1 MAKKNTTPTAFDNV
15 LNDIY
20 GNEQNISEPVDIDRQ
35 NTFTEPVVDK
45 NEPVDNPTEDNI
57 ADDTKP
63 SNAKDDDSEIPQD
76 VLNRMNGEPNDK
88 PIQNT
93 TEPVTNNIENNEQNN
108 VTEPSDADVHEAQQV
123 GLLFDAIGESFGWN
137 MDDVKEEDRPLTVDD
152 LTQYM
157 REVVEQ
163 NSMPHYADERIQ
175 QLDEYVKNGG
185 KFEDFYGKQQQ
196 SLSYD
201 NLDMED
207 EDNQKAVVSELLKY
221 SGYTDEQIKNK
232 ISRYEDADML
242 EEESEDALDRLK
254 TIKQHELEMAQQQ
267 QAAYLQQQEEQS
279 KQFYTDCMN
288 QINSL
293 SSIRGVQIPK
303 EDRAKLAD
311 YIFNVDQNG
320 VSKFQK
326 DYNNQENFINNL
338 LTTAYITMKGDA
350 FVSTAKRD
358 GESSATEKLRK
369 MLRHQA
375 KNHTAYNVEDK
386 PKSAVDLASM
396 YF

>member
-1 MAKKNTTPTAFDNV
+1 MAKKNTTPTPFNDL
-15 LNDIY
+15 LNSVY
-20 GNEQNISEPVDIDRQ
+20 GNEGNMPETTNMDTQDSFIN
-35 NTFTEPVVDK
+35 VVEDEDK
-45 NEPVDNPTEDNI
+45 PADKPAEDNS
-57 ADDTKP
+57 ADDANP
-63 SNAKDDDSEIPQD
+63 SNINDDDSEIPQD
-76 VLNRMNGEPNDK
+76 VLDRMDGKPKEEPVQE
-88 PIQNT
+88 PANT
-93 TEPVTNNIENNEQNN
+93 TVDTNA
-108 VTEPSDADVHEAQQV
+108 TEDASDPSDEDVHEAQQV

-137 MDDVKEEDRPLTVDD
+137 MDDIKEEDRPLTVDD
-152 LTQYM
+152 LTNYM
-157 REVVEQ
+157 REVVQQ
-163 NSMPHYADERIQ
+163 NSVPQYADERIQ

-185 KFEDFYGKQQQ
+185 KFEDFYSKQQQ

-201 NLDMED
+201 NMDMED
-207 EDNQKAVVSELLKY
+207 EDNQKAVVSELLRY
-221 SGYTDEQIKNK
+221 SGYTDDQIKNK

-242 EEESEDALDRLK
+242 EEESADALDRLK
-254 TIKQHELEMAQQQ
+254 QIKQHELEMAQQQ

-279 KQFYTDCMN
+279 KQFYNDCMN
-288 QINSL
+288 QIKSL

-320 VSKFQK
+320 VSKFQR
-326 DYNNQENFINNL
+326 DYNNKDNFINNL
-338 LTTAYITMKGDA
+338 LTTAYITMKGDS

-386 PKSAVDLASM
+386 PKSVVDLASR
-396 YF
+396 FF

>member
-1 MAKKNTTPTAFDNV
+1 MAKKNTTPTAFDNL
-15 LNDIY
+15 LNSVY
-20 GNEQNISEPVDIDRQ
+20 GNEGNMPETVDM
-35 NTFTEPVVDK
+35 DK
-45 NEPVDNPTEDNI
+45 QDSFVNAVEEEEKPADKPAEDNS
-57 ADDTKP
+57 ADDTNP
-63 SNAKDDDSEIPQD
+63 SNANDDDSEIPQS
-76 VLNRMNGEPNDK
+76 VLDRMDEKSKD
-88 PIQNT
+88 
-93 TEPVTNNIENNEQNN
+93 EPVQEPTDNTVDN
-108 VTEPSDADVHEAQQV
+108 TEDTSDPSDADVHEAQQV

-152 LTQYM
+152 LTHYM
-157 REVVEQ
+157 REVVQQ
-163 NSMPHYADERIQ
+163 NSVPQYADERIQ

-201 NLDMED
+201 NMDMED
-207 EDNQKAVVSELLKY
+207 EDNQKAVVSELLRY
-221 SGYTDEQIKNK
+221 SGYTDDQIKNK

-242 EEESEDALDRLK
+242 EEESADALDRLK
-254 TIKQHELEMAQQQ
+254 QIKQHELEVAQQQ

-279 KQFYTDCMN
+279 KQFYNDCMN
-288 QINSL
+288 QIKSL

-311 YIFNVDQNG
+311 YIFNVDQDG
-320 VSKFQK
+320 VSKFQR
-326 DYNNQENFINNL
+326 DYNNRENFINNL
-338 LTTAYITMKGDA
+338 ITTAYITMKGDS
-350 FVSTAKRD
+350 FISTAKRD

-386 PKSAVDLASM
+386 PKSVVDLASR
-396 YF
+396 FF

>member
-1 MAKKNTTPTAFDNV
+1 MAKKNTTPTAFDSLLDSV
-15 LNDIY
+15 Y
-20 GNEQNISEPVDIDRQ
+20 GNEGNIPETINMDEQDSFVNAIEEEEKPA
-35 NTFTEPVVDK
+35 DK
-45 NEPVDNPTEDNI
+45 PAEDNS
-57 ADDTKP
+57 ADDTNP
-63 SNAKDDDSEIPQD
+63 SNANDDDSEIPQD
-76 VLNRMNGEPNDK
+76 VLNRMDGKSKDEPVQEPNDA
-88 PIQNT
+88 T
-93 TEPVTNNIENNEQNN
+93 VDDTEDTSD
-108 VTEPSDADVHEAQQV
+108 PSDADVHEAQQV

-152 LTQYM
+152 LTNYM
-157 REVVEQ
+157 REVVQQ
-163 NSMPHYADERIQ
+163 NSVPHYADERIQ

-201 NLDMED
+201 NMDMED
-207 EDNQKAVVSELLKY
+207 EDNQKAIVSELLRY
-221 SGYTDEQIKNK
+221 SGYTDDQIKNK

-242 EEESEDALDRLK
+242 EEESADALDRLK
-254 TIKQHELEMAQQQ
+254 QIKQHELEIAQQQ

-279 KQFYTDCMN
+279 KQFYNDCMN
-288 QINSL
+288 QIKSL

-311 YIFNVDQNG
+311 YIFNVDQDG
-320 VSKFQK
+320 VSKFQR

-338 LTTAYITMKGDA
+338 LTTAYITMKGDS
-350 FVSTAKRD
+350 FISTAKRD

-386 PKSAVDLASM
+386 PKSAIDLASR
-396 YF
+396 FF

>member
-1 MAKKNTTPTAFDNV
+1 MAKKNTTPTAFDSLLDSV
-15 LNDIY
+15 Y
-20 GNEQNISEPVDIDRQ
+20 GNEGNIPETINMDEQDSFVNAVEEEEKPA
-35 NTFTEPVVDK
+35 DK
-45 NEPVDNPTEDNI
+45 PAEDNS
-57 ADDTKP
+57 ADDTNP
-63 SNAKDDDSEIPQD
+63 SNANDDDSEIPQD
-76 VLNRMNGEPNDK
+76 VLNRMDGKSKDEPVQEPNDA
-88 PIQNT
+88 T
-93 TEPVTNNIENNEQNN
+93 VDDTEDTSD
-108 VTEPSDADVHEAQQV
+108 PSDADVHEAQQV

-152 LTQYM
+152 LTNYM
-157 REVVEQ
+157 REVVQQ
-163 NSMPHYADERIQ
+163 NSVPHYADERIQ

-201 NLDMED
+201 NMDMED
-207 EDNQKAVVSELLKY
+207 EDNQKAIVSELLRY
-221 SGYTDEQIKNK
+221 SGYTDDQIKNK

-242 EEESEDALDRLK
+242 EEESADALDRLK
-254 TIKQHELEMAQQQ
+254 QIKQHELEMAQQQ

-279 KQFYTDCMN
+279 KQFYNDCMN
-288 QINSL
+288 QIKSL

-311 YIFNVDQNG
+311 YIFNVDQDG
-320 VSKFQK
+320 VSKFQR

-338 LTTAYITMKGDA
+338 LTTAYITMKGDS
-350 FVSTAKRD
+350 FISTAKRD

-386 PKSAVDLASM
+386 PKSAIDLASR
-396 YF
+396 FF

>member
-1 MAKKNTTPTAFDNV
+1 MAKKNTTPTPFDDL
-15 LNDIY
+15 LNSVY
-20 GNEQNISEPVDIDRQ
+20 GNEGNIPETTNMDTQDSFID
-35 NTFTEPVVDK
+35 VVEDEDK
-45 NEPVDNPTEDNI
+45 PADKPAEDNS
-57 ADDTKP
+57 ADDTNP
-63 SNAKDDDSEIPQD
+63 SNINDDDSEIPQD
-76 VLNRMNGEPNDK
+76 VLDRMDGK
-88 PIQNT
+88 PKE
-93 TEPVTNNIENNEQNN
+93 EPVQEPANATVDNTEDVQ
-108 VTEPSDADVHEAQQV
+108 EPSDADVHEAQQV

-137 MDDVKEEDRPLTVDD
+137 MDDIKEEDRPLTVDD
-152 LTQYM
+152 LTNYM
-157 REVVEQ
+157 REVVQQ
-163 NSMPHYADERIQ
+163 NSVPQYADERIQ

-201 NLDMED
+201 NMDMED
-207 EDNQKAVVSELLKY
+207 EDNQKAVVSELLRY
-221 SGYTDEQIKNK
+221 SGYTDDQIKNK

-242 EEESEDALDRLK
+242 EEESADALDRLK
-254 TIKQHELEMAQQQ
+254 QIKQHELEMAQQQ

-279 KQFYTDCMN
+279 KQFYNDCMN
-288 QINSL
+288 QIKSL

-320 VSKFQK
+320 VSKFQR
-326 DYNNQENFINNL
+326 DYNNKDNFINNL
-338 LTTAYITMKGDA
+338 LTTAYITMKGDS

-386 PKSAVDLASM
+386 PKSVVDLASR
-396 YF
+396 FF

>member
-1 MAKKNTTPTAFDNV
+1 MAKKNTTPTAFDSLLDSV
-15 LNDIY
+15 Y
-20 GNEQNISEPVDIDRQ
+20 GNEGDMPETIDM
-35 NTFTEPVVDK
+35 DK
-45 NEPVDNPTEDNI
+45 QDSFINAVEEEEKPADKPAEDNS
-57 ADDTKP
+57 ADDTNP
-63 SNAKDDDSEIPQD
+63 SNANDDDSEIPQD
-76 VLNRMNGEPNDK
+76 VLNRMDGKSKDEPVQEPNDATVDDTE
-88 PIQNT
+88 NT
-93 TEPVTNNIENNEQNN
+93 SD
-108 VTEPSDADVHEAQQV
+108 PSDADVHEAQQV

-152 LTQYM
+152 LTNYM
-157 REVVEQ
+157 REVVQQ
-163 NSMPHYADERIQ
+163 NSVPHYADERIQ

-201 NLDMED
+201 NMDMED
-207 EDNQKAVVSELLKY
+207 EDNQKAIVSELLRY
-221 SGYTDEQIKNK
+221 SGYTDDQIKNK

-242 EEESEDALDRLK
+242 EEESADALDRLK
-254 TIKQHELEMAQQQ
+254 QIKQHELEIAQQQ

-279 KQFYTDCMN
+279 KQFYNDCMN
-288 QINSL
+288 QIKSL

-311 YIFNVDQNG
+311 YIFNVDQDG

-338 LTTAYITMKGDA
+338 LTTAYITMKGDS
-350 FVSTAKRD
+350 FISTAKRD

-386 PKSAVDLASM
+386 PKSVVDLASR
-396 YF
+396 FF

>member
-1 MAKKNTTPTAFDNV
+1 MAKNNSTPSTFDNM

-20 GNEQNISEPVDIDRQ
+20 GNEGSIQEITDIDKQDTFADVIEDNNKPVD
-35 NTFTEPVVDK
+35 K
-45 NEPVDNPTEDNI
+45 PTEDNT
-57 ADDTKP
+57 ADDTNP
-63 SNAKDDDSEIPQD
+63 SAKDDDSDIPQD
-76 VLNRMNGEPNDK
+76 VLDRMNNNTKDELIQDTVVDTPDNTNNDV
-88 PIQNT
+88 NT
-93 TEPVTNNIENNEQNN
+93 TD
-108 VTEPSDADVHEAQQV
+108 PSDADVHEAQQV

-152 LTQYM
+152 LTHYM

-163 NSMPHYADERIQ
+163 NSVPHYADERIQ

-185 KFEDFYGKQQQ
+185 NFEDFYGKQQQ

-201 NLDMED
+201 NIDMDD
-207 EDNQKAVVSELLKY
+207 EDNQKAVVSELLRY

-242 EEESEDALDRLK
+242 EDESADALDRLK
-254 TIKQHELEMAQQQ
+254 TIKQHELEIAQQQ
-267 QAAYLQQQEEQS
+267 QVAYLKQQEEQS

-326 DYNNQENFINNL
+326 DYNNQDTFINNL
-338 LTTAYITMKGDA
+338 LMTAYMTMKGDQ

-386 PKSAVDLASM
+386 PRSAVDLASM
-396 YF
+396 YY

>member
-1 MAKKNTTPTAFDNV
+1 MAKKNTTPTPFDDL
-15 LNDIY
+15 LNSVY
-20 GNEQNISEPVDIDRQ
+20 GNEGNMPETTNMDAQDS
-35 NTFTEPVVDK
+35 FTNVVEDDDK
-45 NEPVDNPTEDNI
+45 PADKPAEDNS
-57 ADDTKP
+57 ADDTNP
-63 SNAKDDDSEIPQD
+63 SNTNDDDSEIPQD
-76 VLNRMNGEPNDK
+76 VLDRMDGKPKDE
-88 PIQNT
+88 PIQEPANATVDNT
-93 TEPVTNNIENNEQNN
+93 EDVQ
-108 VTEPSDADVHEAQQV
+108 EPSDADVHEAQQV

-152 LTQYM
+152 LTHYM
-157 REVVEQ
+157 REVVQQ
-163 NSMPHYADERIQ
+163 NSVPQYADERIQ

-201 NLDMED
+201 NMDMED
-207 EDNQKAVVSELLKY
+207 EDNQKAIVSELLRY
-221 SGYTDEQIKNK
+221 SGYTDDQIKNK

-242 EEESEDALDRLK
+242 EEESADALDRLK
-254 TIKQHELEMAQQQ
+254 QIKQHELEMAQQQ
-267 QAAYLQQQEEQS
+267 QAEYLQQQEEQS
-279 KQFYTDCMN
+279 KQFYNDCMN
-288 QINSL
+288 QIKSL

-320 VSKFQK
+320 ISKFQR

-338 LTTAYITMKGDA
+338 LTTAYITMKGDS
-350 FVSTAKRD
+350 FISTAKRD

-386 PKSAVDLASM
+386 PKSVVDLASR
-396 YF
+396 FF

>member
-1 MAKKNTTPTAFDNV
+1 MAKKNTTPTAFDNL
-15 LNDIY
+15 LNSVY
-20 GNEQNISEPVDIDRQ
+20 GNEGNIPGTVDM
-35 NTFTEPVVDK
+35 DK
-45 NEPVDNPTEDNI
+45 QDSFVNAVEEEEKPADKPAEDNS
-57 ADDTKP
+57 ADDTNP
-63 SNAKDDDSEIPQD
+63 SNANDDDSEIPQS
-76 VLNRMNGEPNDK
+76 VLDRMDEKSKDE
-88 PIQNT
+88 PIQEPTDNT
-93 TEPVTNNIENNEQNN
+93 VDNTEGTSD
-108 VTEPSDADVHEAQQV
+108 PSDADVHEAQQV

-137 MDDVKEEDRPLTVDD
+137 MDDIKEEDRPLTVDD
-152 LTQYM
+152 LTHYM
-157 REVVEQ
+157 REVVQQ
-163 NSMPHYADERIQ
+163 NSVPQYADDRIQ

-201 NLDMED
+201 NIDMED
-207 EDNQKAVVSELLKY
+207 EDNQKAIVSELLRY
-221 SGYTDEQIKNK
+221 SGYTDDQIKNK

-242 EEESEDALDRLK
+242 EEESADALDRLK
-254 TIKQHELEMAQQQ
+254 QIKQHELEVAQQQ

-279 KQFYTDCMN
+279 KQFYNDCMN
-288 QINSL
+288 QIKSL

-311 YIFNVDQNG
+311 YIFNVDQDG
-320 VSKFQK
+320 VSKFQR

-338 LTTAYITMKGDA
+338 LTTAYITMKGDS
-350 FVSTAKRD
+350 FISTAKRD

-386 PKSAVDLASM
+386 PKSVVDLASR
-396 YF
+396 FF

>member
-1 MAKKNTTPTAFDNV
+1 MAKKNTTPTPFNDL
-15 LNDIY
+15 LNSVY
-20 GNEQNISEPVDIDRQ
+20 GNEGNMPETTNMDTQDSFIN
-35 NTFTEPVVDK
+35 VVEDEDK
-45 NEPVDNPTEDNI
+45 PADKPAEDNS
-57 ADDTKP
+57 ADDANP
-63 SNAKDDDSEIPQD
+63 SNINDDDSEIPQD
-76 VLNRMNGEPNDK
+76 VLDRMDGKPKEEPVQE
-88 PIQNT
+88 PANT
-93 TEPVTNNIENNEQNN
+93 TVDTNA
-108 VTEPSDADVHEAQQV
+108 TEDASDPSDEDVHEAQQV

-137 MDDVKEEDRPLTVDD
+137 MDDIKEEDRPLTVDD
-152 LTQYM
+152 LTNYM
-157 REVVEQ
+157 REVVQQ
-163 NSMPHYADERIQ
+163 NSVPQYADERIQ

-201 NLDMED
+201 NMDMED
-207 EDNQKAVVSELLKY
+207 EDNQKAVVSELLRY
-221 SGYTDEQIKNK
+221 SGYTDDQIKNK

-242 EEESEDALDRLK
+242 EEESADALDRLK
-254 TIKQHELEMAQQQ
+254 QIKQHELEMAQQQ

-279 KQFYTDCMN
+279 KQFYNDCMN
-288 QINSL
+288 QIKSL

-320 VSKFQK
+320 VSKFQR
-326 DYNNQENFINNL
+326 DYNNKDNFINNL
-338 LTTAYITMKGDA
+338 LTTAYITMKGDS

-386 PKSAVDLASM
+386 PKSVVDLASR
-396 YF
+396 FF

>member
-1 MAKKNTTPTAFDNV
+1 MAKKKTTPTSFDDL
-15 LNDIY
+15 LNSVY
-20 GNEQNISEPVDIDRQ
+20 GNEGNMPETTNMDTQDSFIN
-35 NTFTEPVVDK
+35 VVEDEDK
-45 NEPVDNPTEDNI
+45 PADKPAEDNS
-57 ADDTKP
+57 ADDTNP
-63 SNAKDDDSEIPQD
+63 SNINDDDSEIPQD
-76 VLNRMNGEPNDK
+76 VLDRMDGK
-88 PIQNT
+88 PKE
-93 TEPVTNNIENNEQNN
+93 EPVQEPANATVDTNA
-108 VTEPSDADVHEAQQV
+108 TEDASDPSDEDVHEAQQV

-137 MDDVKEEDRPLTVDD
+137 MDDIKEEDRPLTVDD
-152 LTQYM
+152 LTNYM
-157 REVVEQ
+157 REVVQQ
-163 NSMPHYADERIQ
+163 NSVPQYADERIQ

-201 NLDMED
+201 NMDMED
-207 EDNQKAVVSELLKY
+207 EDNQKAVVSELLRY
-221 SGYTDEQIKNK
+221 SGYTDDQIKNK

-242 EEESEDALDRLK
+242 EEESADALDRLK
-254 TIKQHELEMAQQQ
+254 QIKQHELEMAQQQ

-279 KQFYTDCMN
+279 KQFYNDCMN
-288 QINSL
+288 QIKSL

-320 VSKFQK
+320 ISKFQR
-326 DYNNQENFINNL
+326 DYNNKDNFINNL
-338 LTTAYITMKGDA
+338 LTTAYITMKGDS

-386 PKSAVDLASM
+386 PKSVVDLASR
-396 YF
+396 FF

>member
-1 MAKKNTTPTAFDNV
+1 MAKKNTTPTPFDDL
-15 LNDIY
+15 LNSVY
-20 GNEQNISEPVDIDRQ
+20 GNEGNMPETTNMDAQD
-35 NTFTEPVVDK
+35 TFTDVVEDDDK
-45 NEPVDNPTEDNI
+45 PADKPAEDNS
-57 ADDTKP
+57 ADDTNP
-63 SNAKDDDSEIPQD
+63 SNTNDDDSEIPQD
-76 VLNRMNGEPNDK
+76 VLDRMDGK
-88 PIQNT
+88 PKD
-93 TEPVTNNIENNEQNN
+93 EPVQEPANATVDNTEDVQ
-108 VTEPSDADVHEAQQV
+108 EPSDADVHEAQQV

-152 LTQYM
+152 LTHYM
-157 REVVEQ
+157 REVVQQ
-163 NSMPHYADERIQ
+163 NSVPQYADERIQ

-201 NLDMED
+201 NMDMED
-207 EDNQKAVVSELLKY
+207 EDNQKAVVSELLRY
-221 SGYTDEQIKNK
+221 SGYTDDQIKNK

-242 EEESEDALDRLK
+242 EEESADALDRLK
-254 TIKQHELEMAQQQ
+254 QIKQHELEMAQQQ

-279 KQFYTDCMN
+279 KQFYNDCMN
-288 QINSL
+288 QIKSL

-320 VSKFQK
+320 ISKFQR

-338 LTTAYITMKGDA
+338 LTTAYITMKGDS
-350 FVSTAKRD
+350 FISTAKRD

-386 PKSAVDLASM
+386 PKSVVDLASR
-396 YF
+396 FF

>member
-1 MAKKNTTPTAFDNV
+1 MAKKNTTPTPFDDL
-15 LNDIY
+15 LNSVY
-20 GNEQNISEPVDIDRQ
+20 GNEGNMPETTNMDAQDSFVD
-35 NTFTEPVVDK
+35 VVEDEDK
-45 NEPVDNPTEDNI
+45 PADKPAEDNS
-57 ADDTKP
+57 ADDTNP
-63 SNAKDDDSEIPQD
+63 SNINDDDSEIPQD
-76 VLNRMNGEPNDK
+76 VLDRMDGKPKEESVQEPANATVDT
-88 PIQNT
+88 NA
-93 TEPVTNNIENNEQNN
+93 TEDASD
-108 VTEPSDADVHEAQQV
+108 PSDEDVHEAQQV

-137 MDDVKEEDRPLTVDD
+137 MDDIKEEDRPLTVDD
-152 LTQYM
+152 LTNYM
-157 REVVEQ
+157 REVVQQ
-163 NSMPHYADERIQ
+163 NSVPQYADERIQ

-201 NLDMED
+201 NMDMED
-207 EDNQKAVVSELLKY
+207 EDNQKAVVSELLRY
-221 SGYTDEQIKNK
+221 SGYTDDQIKNK

-242 EEESEDALDRLK
+242 EEESADALDRLK
-254 TIKQHELEMAQQQ
+254 QIKQHELEMAQQQ

-279 KQFYTDCMN
+279 KQFYNDCMN
-288 QINSL
+288 QIKSL

-320 VSKFQK
+320 VSKFQR
-326 DYNNQENFINNL
+326 DYNNKDNFINNL
-338 LTTAYITMKGDA
+338 LTTAYITMKGDS

-386 PKSAVDLASM
+386 PKSVVDLASR
-396 YF
+396 FF

>member
-1 MAKKNTTPTAFDNV
+1 MAKKNTTPTPFNDL
-15 LNDIY
+15 LNSVY
-20 GNEQNISEPVDIDRQ
+20 GNEGNMPETTNMDTQDSFIN
-35 NTFTEPVVDK
+35 VVEDEDK
-45 NEPVDNPTEDNI
+45 PADKPAEDNS
-57 ADDTKP
+57 ADDANP
-63 SNAKDDDSEIPQD
+63 SNINDDDSEIPQD
-76 VLNRMNGEPNDK
+76 VLDRMDGKPKEEPVQE
-88 PIQNT
+88 PANT
-93 TEPVTNNIENNEQNN
+93 TVDTNA
-108 VTEPSDADVHEAQQV
+108 TEDASDPSDEDVHEAQQV

-137 MDDVKEEDRPLTVDD
+137 MDDIKEEDRPLTVDD
-152 LTQYM
+152 LTNYM
-157 REVVEQ
+157 REVVQQ
-163 NSMPHYADERIQ
+163 NSVPQYADERIQ

-201 NLDMED
+201 NMDMED
-207 EDNQKAVVSELLKY
+207 EDNQKAVISELLRY
-221 SGYTDEQIKNK
+221 SGYTDDQIKNK

-242 EEESEDALDRLK
+242 EEESADALDRLK
-254 TIKQHELEMAQQQ
+254 QIKQHELEMAQQQ

-279 KQFYTDCMN
+279 KQFYNDCMN
-288 QINSL
+288 QIKSL

-320 VSKFQK
+320 VSKFQR
-326 DYNNQENFINNL
+326 DYNNKDNFINNL
-338 LTTAYITMKGDA
+338 LTTAYITMKGDS

-386 PKSAVDLASM
+386 PKSVVDLASR
-396 YF
+396 FF

>member
-1 MAKKNTTPTAFDNV
+1 MAKKKTTPTPFDDL
-15 LNDIY
+15 LNSVY
-20 GNEQNISEPVDIDRQ
+20 GNEGNMPETTNMDAQDSFVD
-35 NTFTEPVVDK
+35 VVEDEDK
-45 NEPVDNPTEDNI
+45 PADKPAEDNS
-57 ADDTKP
+57 ADDTNP
-63 SNAKDDDSEIPQD
+63 SNINDDDSEIPQD
-76 VLNRMNGEPNDK
+76 VLDRMDGK
-88 PIQNT
+88 PKE
-93 TEPVTNNIENNEQNN
+93 EPVQEPANATVDTNA
-108 VTEPSDADVHEAQQV
+108 TEDASDPSDEDVHEAQQV

-137 MDDVKEEDRPLTVDD
+137 MDDIKEEDRPLTVDD
-152 LTQYM
+152 LTNYM
-157 REVVEQ
+157 REVVQQ
-163 NSMPHYADERIQ
+163 NSVPQYADERIQ

-201 NLDMED
+201 NMDMED
-207 EDNQKAVVSELLKY
+207 EDNQKAVVSELLRY
-221 SGYTDEQIKNK
+221 SGYTDDQIKNK

-242 EEESEDALDRLK
+242 EEESADALDRLK
-254 TIKQHELEMAQQQ
+254 QIKQHELEMAQQQ

-279 KQFYTDCMN
+279 KQFYNDCMN
-288 QINSL
+288 QIKSL

-320 VSKFQK
+320 VSKFQR
-326 DYNNQENFINNL
+326 DYNNKDNFINNL
-338 LTTAYITMKGDA
+338 LTTAYITMKGDS

-386 PKSAVDLASM
+386 PKSVVDLASR
-396 YF
+396 FF

>member
-1 MAKKNTTPTAFDNV
+1 MAKKNTTPTPFDDL
-15 LNDIY
+15 LNSVY
-20 GNEQNISEPVDIDRQ
+20 GNEGNMPETTNMDAQD
-35 NTFTEPVVDK
+35 TFTDVVEDDDK
-45 NEPVDNPTEDNI
+45 PADKPAEDNS
-57 ADDTKP
+57 ADDTNP
-63 SNAKDDDSEIPQD
+63 SNVNDDDSEIPQD
-76 VLNRMNGEPNDK
+76 VLNRMDGKPND
-88 PIQNT
+88 
-93 TEPVTNNIENNEQNN
+93 EPVQEPTTPVDNAED
-108 VTEPSDADVHEAQQV
+108 TSEPSDADVHEAQQV

-152 LTQYM
+152 LTHYM
-157 REVVEQ
+157 REVVQQ
-163 NSMPHYADERIQ
+163 NSVPQYADERIQ

-201 NLDMED
+201 NMDMED
-207 EDNQKAVVSELLKY
+207 EDNQKAVVSELLRY
-221 SGYTDEQIKNK
+221 SGYTDDQIKNK

-242 EEESEDALDRLK
+242 EEESADALDRLK
-254 TIKQHELEMAQQQ
+254 QIKQHELEMAQQQ
-267 QAAYLQQQEEQS
+267 QAEYLQQQEEQS
-279 KQFYTDCMN
+279 KQFYNDCMN
-288 QINSL
+288 QIKSL

-320 VSKFQK
+320 ISKFQR

-338 LTTAYITMKGDA
+338 LTTAYITMKGDS

-386 PKSAVDLASM
+386 PKSVVDLASR
-396 YF
+396 FF

>member
-1 MAKKNTTPTAFDNV
+1 MAKKNTTPTPFDDL
-15 LNDIY
+15 LNSVY
-20 GNEQNISEPVDIDRQ
+20 GNEGNMPETTNMDTQDSFVD
-35 NTFTEPVVDK
+35 VVEDEDK
-45 NEPVDNPTEDNI
+45 PADKPAEDNS
-57 ADDTKP
+57 ADDTNP
-63 SNAKDDDSEIPQD
+63 SNINDDDSEIPQD
-76 VLNRMNGEPNDK
+76 VLDRMDGKPKEKPVQEPANATVD
-88 PIQNT
+88 NT
-93 TEPVTNNIENNEQNN
+93 EDVQ
-108 VTEPSDADVHEAQQV
+108 EPSDADVHEAQQV

-137 MDDVKEEDRPLTVDD
+137 MDDIKEEDRPLTVDD
-152 LTQYM
+152 LTNYM
-157 REVVEQ
+157 REVVQQ
-163 NSMPHYADERIQ
+163 NSVPQYADERIQ

-201 NLDMED
+201 NMDMED
-207 EDNQKAVVSELLKY
+207 EDNQKAVVSELLRY
-221 SGYTDEQIKNK
+221 SGYTDDQIKNK

-242 EEESEDALDRLK
+242 EEESADALDRLK
-254 TIKQHELEMAQQQ
+254 QIKQHELEMAQQQ

-279 KQFYTDCMN
+279 KQFYNDCMN
-288 QINSL
+288 QIKSL

-311 YIFNVDQNG
+311 YIFNVDQDG
-320 VSKFQK
+320 ISKFQR
-326 DYNNQENFINNL
+326 DYNNKDNFINNL
-338 LTTAYITMKGDA
+338 LTTAYITMKGDS

-386 PKSAVDLASM
+386 PKSVVDLASR
-396 YF
+396 FF

>member
-1 MAKKNTTPTAFDNV
+1 MAKKNTTPTAFDSLLDSV
-15 LNDIY
+15 Y
-20 GNEQNISEPVDIDRQ
+20 GNEGNIPETINMDEQDSFVNAVEEEEKPA
-35 NTFTEPVVDK
+35 DK
-45 NEPVDNPTEDNI
+45 PAEDNS
-57 ADDTKP
+57 ADDTNP
-63 SNAKDDDSEIPQD
+63 SNANDDDSEIPQD
-76 VLNRMNGEPNDK
+76 VLNRMDGKSKDEPVQEPNDA
-88 PIQNT
+88 T
-93 TEPVTNNIENNEQNN
+93 VDDTEDTSD
-108 VTEPSDADVHEAQQV
+108 PSDADVHEAQQV

-137 MDDVKEEDRPLTVDD
+137 MDDIKEEDRPLTVDD
-152 LTQYM
+152 LTNYM
-157 REVVEQ
+157 REVVQQ
-163 NSMPHYADERIQ
+163 NSVPHYADERIQ

-201 NLDMED
+201 NMDMED
-207 EDNQKAVVSELLKY
+207 EDNQKAIVSELLRY
-221 SGYTDEQIKNK
+221 SGYTDDQIKNK

-242 EEESEDALDRLK
+242 EEESADALDRLK
-254 TIKQHELEMAQQQ
+254 QIKQHELEIAQQQ

-279 KQFYTDCMN
+279 KQFYNDCMN
-288 QINSL
+288 QIKSL

-311 YIFNVDQNG
+311 YIFNVDQDG
-320 VSKFQK
+320 VSKFQR

-338 LTTAYITMKGDA
+338 LTTAYITMKGDS
-350 FVSTAKRD
+350 FISTAKRD

-386 PKSAVDLASM
+386 PKSAIDLASR
-396 YF
+396 FF

>member
-1 MAKKNTTPTAFDNV
+1 MAKKNTTPTAFDSLLDSV
-15 LNDIY
+15 Y
-20 GNEQNISEPVDIDRQ
+20 GNEGEIPETINMDEQDSFVNAVEEEEKPA
-35 NTFTEPVVDK
+35 DK
-45 NEPVDNPTEDNI
+45 PAEDNS
-57 ADDTKP
+57 ADDTNP
-63 SNAKDDDSEIPQD
+63 SNANDDDSEIPQD
-76 VLNRMNGEPNDK
+76 VLNRMDGKSKDEPVQEPNDATVDDTE
-88 PIQNT
+88 NT
-93 TEPVTNNIENNEQNN
+93 SD
-108 VTEPSDADVHEAQQV
+108 PSDADVHEAQQV

-152 LTQYM
+152 LTNYM
-157 REVVEQ
+157 REVVQQ
-163 NSMPHYADERIQ
+163 NSVPHYADERIQ

-201 NLDMED
+201 NMDMED
-207 EDNQKAVVSELLKY
+207 EDNQKAIVSELLRY
-221 SGYTDEQIKNK
+221 SGYTDDQIKNK

-242 EEESEDALDRLK
+242 EEESADALDRLK
-254 TIKQHELEMAQQQ
+254 QIKQHELEIAQQQ

-279 KQFYTDCMN
+279 KQFYNDCMN
-288 QINSL
+288 QIKSL

-311 YIFNVDQNG
+311 YIFNVDQDG

-338 LTTAYITMKGDA
+338 LTTAYITMKGDS
-350 FVSTAKRD
+350 FISTAKRD

-386 PKSAVDLASM
+386 PKSAIDLASR
-396 YF
+396 FF